1 LNPEKF
7 LREMFGAAL
16 AAVNPSLCVPK
27 YLPDPPRR
35 KTVVVGAGKAAA
47 AMARAV
53 EEAWTGDLSGL
64 VVTRYGHGVPC
75 EKIEVVEAAHPVPDE
90 AGVEAAKRVLA
101 AVAGLRKDDLVLFL
115 GSGGGS
121 SLLSMPA
128 GGITITEKQRL
139 TRALLASGANIG
151 EINCVR
157 KHLSAIKGGRLAL
170 AAAPAHV
177 HGLLISDVAGD
188 DPAVIASGPTVPDPT
203 SGADALAI
211 LDRFGIEIPQNVVGY
226 LSGPDSETPKPS
238 DPRFEHV
245 TNTIIASAKD
255 ALDAA
260 MRYAEAAGVTPILVE
275 VAAEGEARKV
285 AEAHARTALA
295 AREVPCVFLS
305 GGELT
310 VTLKGNGRG
319 GPNSEYLLSLMLAL
333 NSAPGIWA
341 LACDTDGIDGS
352 EDNAGAWISPA
363 SLTESRAKGLD
374 ASAFLAANDSY
385 GFFEKNG
392 GLVLTGPTRT
402 NVNDFRAILINS
414 D

>member
-1 LNPEKF
+1 
-7 LREMFGAAL
+7 MFGAAL

-115 GSGGGS
+115 GS
-121 SLLSMPA
+121 